1 MLGKKKLYNG
11 IMVYY
16 FILFYIILVFVQHY
30 MCFFPIFPT
39 GQAFNDFRRKRPW
52 ISPNLL
58 QPKGI
63 ALELPLGAKKTPGD
77 AGAMNLLL
85 ENTNWTLYLYIYIL
99 ENS

>member
-1 MLGKKKLYNG
+1 MLGKNNF
-11 IMVYY
+11 IMALWYIILYY
-16 FILFYIILVFVQHY
+16 FILFLCLSNIICV
-30 MCFFPIFPT
+30 FFPIFPT

-85 ENTNWTLYLYIYIL
+85 ENTT
-99 ENS
+99 